1 MLRFLVFVVV
11 TLAAPWAGNFARAAD
26 DVAPAPVIAPVVA
39 TPATPPTPEGPA
51 CPVPPPPPDCGPV
64 GAFVAGLN
72 SCLQFAS
79 ATGWQINLQNGSVN
93 RLAILVG
100 VALIHRDTAKLGI
113 GIYCGAGLSTEEKNA
128 GQCDLLFSAAKFG
141 AAGVGVQM
149 LNLEGK
155 SIFQGLATLAV
166 HLPGTE

>member
-1 MLRFLVFVVV
+1 MLRLLVFAVV
-11 TLAAPWAGNFARAAD
+11 TLATPWAGSIARAAET
-26 DVAPAPVIAPVVA
+26 APAIAPVV
-39 TPATPPTPEGPA
+39 ATPPTPEGPA

-113 GIYCGAGLSTEEKNA
+113 GIYCGAGLSTEQKNA

-141 AAGVGVQM
+141 AAGIGVQM